1 MCRTS
6 REAEMTELTDAR
18 PIVVGVDGSGASLA
32 ALRWAV
38 PQAHRLGAPIVA
50 VHARERTDRLRAVYA
65 PLPAHRAPADE
76 WPRPDRVWH
85 AVLTEP
91 GVRVVTAEGLP
102 TAVLLR
108 YADDALM
115 LVVGRGAQG
124 DGRLPGLGPVAR
136 DCVRKARCPVVTVPE
151 PRAAPRSVTA
161 PVRS

>member
-1 MCRTS
+1 MCTTN

-38 PQAHRLGAPIVA
+38 TQAHRLGVPIVA
-50 VHARERTDRLRAVYA
+50 VHARERTDRLRAAYA
-65 PLPAHRAPADE
+65 PTPAHRVEADE
-76 WPRPDRVWH
+76 RPDPAWS
-85 AVLTEP
+85 AALTEA

-115 LVVGRGAQG
+115 LVVGHRAHE
-124 DGRLPGLGPVAR
+124 DGWLPGLGPVAR

-151 PRAAPRSVTA
+151 PRAAARPVPAR
-161 PVRS
+161 VRS